1 MRKLTMEASGY
12 TAGSYAVSGYVAT
25 RYVVR
30 RYTASSDPERNFFID
45 LQWFAAEDEG
55 RTEDPTDY
63 KIRKA
68 REEGRVA
75 KSQDIN
81 AALVL
86 LFPASALIFLSSFF
100 LEECMEILRFFF
112 VRSTQADIRS
122 GMWFGIFVQYFLKLA
137 LPLALIAMLAGVI
150 ANIIQNNGFLFSTK
164 PIQPQFNKIVPNFI
178 RFFKRALF
186 STEGLFNF
194 AKSLTKVIVLVF
206 VAFLMIRANL
216 PHFIEL
222 LTVSFPQAVF
232 FTAGLAAKLLATA
245 ALLLLI
251 LAIPDYFFQRKQFID
266 SLKMTKQ
273 EIKDEYK
280 ELEGDPQVKGR
291 IRQQMQAIL
300 SQNAIRNVPKADVVI
315 TNPTHFAIAMQ
326 WDSKTMAAP
335 MVLAKGADAMAQRI
349 KAIAREHN
357 IPLIE
362 NKPLARALYAKVQIG
377 DIIPEEYY
385 RALSLVF
392 AEVYTLNNKK
402 QDFYRR

>member
-1 MRKLTMEASGY
+1 MITQQPVPIEF
-12 TAGSYAVSGYVAT
+12 
-25 RYVVR
+25 
-30 RYTASSDPERNFFID
+30 DFWID

-86 LFPASALIFLSSFF
+86 LFPAGAFIFLSSFF
-100 LEECMEILRFFF
+100 LENCMEILRFFF
-112 VRSTQADIRS
+112 LRCTQADIRS
-122 GMWFGIFVQYFLKLA
+122 GVWFGIFVQYFLQLA
-137 LPLALIAMLAGVI
+137 LPFALIASIAGAI

-164 PIQPQFNKIVPNFI
+164 PIQPQFNRITPDFI

-186 STEGLFNF
+186 SAEGMFNF
-194 AKSLTKVIVLVF
+194 AKSLAKVVAIVF
-206 VAFLMIRANL
+206 IAYIMIRANI

-222 LTVSFPQAVF
+222 LSVSFIQAVF
-232 FTAGLAAKLLATA
+232 FIAGTAGKLLASA
-245 ALLLLI
+245 AFVLLVF
-251 LAIPDYFFQRKQFID
+251 AVPDYFFQRKQFID

-273 EIKDEYK
+273 ELKEEYK

-291 IRQQMQAIL
+291 IRQQMQTIL

-315 TNPTHFAIAMQ
+315 TNPTHYAIAMQ
-326 WDSKTMAAP
+326 FDAKTMPAP
-335 MVLAKGADAMAQRI
+335 MVLAKGADAMALKI
-349 KAIAREHN
+349 KEIAREHGV
-357 IPLIE
+357 PLIE
-362 NKPLARALYAKVQIG
+362 NKPLARALYARVEIG

-392 AEVYTLNNKK
+392 AEVYTLNKKK
-402 QDFYRR
+402 QEFYR

>member
-1 MRKLTMEASGY
+1 MITQQPVPIEF
-12 TAGSYAVSGYVAT
+12 
-25 RYVVR
+25 
-30 RYTASSDPERNFFID
+30 DFWID

-86 LFPASALIFLSSFF
+86 LFPAGAFIFLSSFF
-100 LEECMEILRFFF
+100 LENCMEILRFFF
-112 VRSTQADIRS
+112 LRCTQADIRS
-122 GMWFGIFVQYFLKLA
+122 GMWFGIFVQYFLQLA
-137 LPLALIAMLAGVI
+137 LPFALIASIAGAI

-164 PIQPQFNKIVPNFI
+164 PIQPQFNRITPDFI

-186 STEGLFNF
+186 SAEGMFNF
-194 AKSLTKVIVLVF
+194 AKSLAKVVAIVF
-206 VAFLMIRANL
+206 IAYIMIRANI

-222 LTVSFPQAVF
+222 LSVSFIQAVF
-232 FTAGLAAKLLATA
+232 FIAGTAGKLLASA
-245 ALLLLI
+245 AFVLLVF
-251 LAIPDYFFQRKQFID
+251 AVPDYFFQRKQFID

-273 EIKDEYK
+273 ELKEEYK

-291 IRQQMQAIL
+291 IRQQMQTIL

-315 TNPTHFAIAMQ
+315 TNPTHYAIAMQ
-326 WDSKTMAAP
+326 FDAKTMPAP
-335 MVLAKGADAMAQRI
+335 MVLAKGADAMALKI
-349 KAIAREHN
+349 KEIAREHGV
-357 IPLIE
+357 PLIE
-362 NKPLARALYAKVQIG
+362 NKPLARALYAKVEIG

-392 AEVYTLNNKK
+392 AEVYTLNKKK
-402 QDFYRR
+402 QEFYR

>member
-1 MRKLTMEASGY
+1 MITQLPVPIEF
-12 TAGSYAVSGYVAT
+12 
-25 RYVVR
+25 
-30 RYTASSDPERNFFID
+30 DFWID

-86 LFPASALIFLSSFF
+86 LFPAGAFIFLSSFF
-100 LEECMEILRFFF
+100 LENCMEILRFFF
-112 VRSTQADIRS
+112 LRCTQADIRS
-122 GMWFGIFVQYFLKLA
+122 GMWFGIFVQYFLQLA
-137 LPLALIAMLAGVI
+137 LPFALIASIAGAI

-164 PIQPQFNKIVPNFI
+164 PIQPQFNRITPDFI

-186 STEGLFNF
+186 SAEGMFNF
-194 AKSLTKVIVLVF
+194 AKSLAKVVAIVFIAYV
-206 VAFLMIRANL
+206 MIRANI

-222 LTVSFPQAVF
+222 LSVSFIQAVF
-232 FTAGLAAKLLATA
+232 FIAGTAGKLLASA
-245 ALLLLI
+245 AFVLLVF
-251 LAIPDYFFQRKQFID
+251 AVPDYFFQRKQFID

-273 EIKDEYK
+273 ELKEEYK

-291 IRQQMQAIL
+291 IRQQMQTIL

-315 TNPTHFAIAMQ
+315 TNPTHYAIAMQ
-326 WDSKTMAAP
+326 FDAKTMPAP
-335 MVLAKGADAMAQRI
+335 MVLAKGADAMALKI
-349 KAIAREHN
+349 KEIAREHGV
-357 IPLIE
+357 PLIE
-362 NKPLARALYAKVQIG
+362 NKPLARALYARVEIG

-392 AEVYTLNNKK
+392 AEVYTLNKKK
-402 QDFYRR
+402 QEFYR

>member
-1 MRKLTMEASGY
+1 MITQQPVPIEF
-12 TAGSYAVSGYVAT
+12 
-25 RYVVR
+25 
-30 RYTASSDPERNFFID
+30 DFWID

-86 LFPASALIFLSSFF
+86 LFPAGAFIFLSSFF
-100 LEECMEILRFFF
+100 LENCMEILRFFF
-112 VRSTQADIRS
+112 LRCTQADIRS
-122 GMWFGIFVQYFLKLA
+122 GMWFGIFVQYFLQLA
-137 LPLALIAMLAGVI
+137 LPFALIASIAGAI

-164 PIQPQFNKIVPNFI
+164 PIQPQFNRITPDFI

-186 STEGLFNF
+186 SAEGMFNF
-194 AKSLTKVIVLVF
+194 AKSLAKVVAIVF
-206 VAFLMIRANL
+206 IAYIMIRANI

-222 LTVSFPQAVF
+222 LSVSFIQAVF
-232 FTAGLAAKLLATA
+232 FIAGTAGQLLASA
-245 ALLLLI
+245 AFVLLI
-251 LAIPDYFFQRKQFID
+251 FAVPDYFFQRKQFID

-273 EIKDEYK
+273 ELKEEYK

-291 IRQQMQAIL
+291 IRQQMQTIL

-315 TNPTHFAIAMQ
+315 TNPTHYAIAMQ
-326 WDSKTMAAP
+326 FDAKTMPAP
-335 MVLAKGADAMAQRI
+335 MVLAKGADAMALKI
-349 KAIAREHN
+349 KEIAREHGV
-357 IPLIE
+357 PLIE
-362 NKPLARALYAKVQIG
+362 NKPLARALYAKVEIG

-392 AEVYTLNNKK
+392 AEVYTLNKKK
-402 QDFYRR
+402 QEFYR

>member
-1 MRKLTMEASGY
+1 MQ
-12 TAGSYAVSGYVAT
+12 
-25 RYVVR
+25 
-30 RYTASSDPERNFFID
+30 DFFID

-86 LFPASALIFLSSFF
+86 LFPAGALIFLSSFF
-100 LEECMEILRFFF
+100 LEDCMEILRFFF
-112 VRSTQADIRS
+112 LRSTQADIRS
-122 GMWFGIFVQYFLKLA
+122 GIWFGIFVQYFLKLA
-137 LPLALIAMLAGVI
+137 LPLALIALLAGVI

-164 PIQPQFNKIVPNFI
+164 PIQPQFNRIVPDFM

-186 STEGLFNF
+186 SAEGLFNF
-194 AKSLTKVIVLVF
+194 AKSLGKVTVLVF
-206 VAFLMIRANL
+206 VAFIMIRANI

-222 LTVSFPQAVF
+222 LSVSFPQAIF
-232 FTAGLAAKLLATA
+232 FIAGLAAKLLATA

-291 IRQQMQAIL
+291 IRQKMREGARRRMMQDL
-300 SQNAIRNVPKADVVI
+300 PKADVVI
-315 TNPTHFAIAMQ
+315 TNPTHFAVAVKY
-326 WDSKTMAAP
+326 DKETAEAP
-335 MVLAKGADAMAQRI
+335 YVLAKGADYVAANI
-349 KAIAREHN
+349 KEIAKQNN
-357 IPLIE
+357 IEIVE
-362 NKPLARALYAKVQIG
+362 NKPLARMLYYNVEIG
-377 DIIPEEYY
+377 DQIPPELYQM
-385 RALSLVF
+385 V
-392 AEVYTLNNKK
+392 AEVLAYVYSVKNKEILIS
-402 QDFYRR
+402 

>member
-1 MRKLTMEASGY
+1 MITQQPIPIEF
-12 TAGSYAVSGYVAT
+12 
-25 RYVVR
+25 
-30 RYTASSDPERNFFID
+30 DFWID

-86 LFPASALIFLSSFF
+86 LFPAGAFIFLSSFF
-100 LEECMEILRFFF
+100 LENCMEILRFFF
-112 VRSTQADIRS
+112 LRCTQADIRS
-122 GMWFGIFVQYFLKLA
+122 GVWFGIFVQYFLQLA
-137 LPLALIAMLAGVI
+137 LPFALIASIAGAI

-164 PIQPQFNKIVPNFI
+164 PIQPQFNRITPDFI

-186 STEGLFNF
+186 SAEGMFNF
-194 AKSLTKVIVLVF
+194 AKSLAKVVAIVFIAYV
-206 VAFLMIRANL
+206 MIRANI

-222 LTVSFPQAVF
+222 LSVSFIQAVF
-232 FTAGLAAKLLATA
+232 FIAGTAGKLLASA
-245 ALLLLI
+245 AFVLLI
-251 LAIPDYFFQRKQFID
+251 FAVPDYFFQRKQFID

-273 EIKDEYK
+273 ELKEEYK

-291 IRQQMQAIL
+291 IRQQMQTIL

-315 TNPTHFAIAMQ
+315 TNPTHYAIAMQ
-326 WDSKTMAAP
+326 FDAKTMPAP
-335 MVLAKGADAMAQRI
+335 MVLAKGADAMALKI
-349 KAIAREHN
+349 KEIAREHGV
-357 IPLIE
+357 PLIE
-362 NKPLARALYAKVQIG
+362 NKPLARALYARVEIG

-392 AEVYTLNNKK
+392 AEVYTLNKKK
-402 QDFYRR
+402 QEFYR

>member
-1 MRKLTMEASGY
+1 MITQQPVPIEF
-12 TAGSYAVSGYVAT
+12 
-25 RYVVR
+25 
-30 RYTASSDPERNFFID
+30 DFWID

-86 LFPASALIFLSSFF
+86 LFPAGAFIFLSSFF
-100 LEECMEILRFFF
+100 LENCMEILRFFF
-112 VRSTQADIRS
+112 LRCTQADIRS
-122 GMWFGIFVQYFLKLA
+122 GMWFGIFVQYFLQLA
-137 LPLALIAMLAGVI
+137 LPFALIASIAGAI

-164 PIQPQFNKIVPNFI
+164 PIQPQFNRITPDFI

-186 STEGLFNF
+186 SAEGMFNF
-194 AKSLTKVIVLVF
+194 AKSLAKVVAIVFIAYV
-206 VAFLMIRANL
+206 MIRANI

-222 LTVSFPQAVF
+222 LSVSFIQAVF
-232 FTAGLAAKLLATA
+232 FIAGTAGKLLASA
-245 ALLLLI
+245 AFVLLI
-251 LAIPDYFFQRKQFID
+251 FAVPDYFFQRKQFID

-273 EIKDEYK
+273 ELKEEYK

-291 IRQQMQAIL
+291 IRQQMQTIL

-315 TNPTHFAIAMQ
+315 TNPTHYAIAMQ
-326 WDSKTMAAP
+326 FDAKTMPAP
-335 MVLAKGADAMAQRI
+335 MVLAKGADAMALKI
-349 KAIAREHN
+349 KEIAREHGV
-357 IPLIE
+357 PLIE
-362 NKPLARALYAKVQIG
+362 NKPLARALYARVEIG

-392 AEVYTLNNKK
+392 AEVYTLNKKK
-402 QDFYRR
+402 QEFYR

>member
-1 MRKLTMEASGY
+1 MITQQPVPIEF
-12 TAGSYAVSGYVAT
+12 
-25 RYVVR
+25 
-30 RYTASSDPERNFFID
+30 DFWID

-86 LFPASALIFLSSFF
+86 LFPAGAFIFLSSFF
-100 LEECMEILRFFF
+100 LENCMEILRFFF
-112 VRSTQADIRS
+112 LRCTQADIRS
-122 GMWFGIFVQYFLKLA
+122 GVWFGIFVQYFLQLA
-137 LPLALIAMLAGVI
+137 LPFALIASIAGAI

-164 PIQPQFNKIVPNFI
+164 PIQPQFNRITPDFI

-186 STEGLFNF
+186 SAEGMFNF
-194 AKSLTKVIVLVF
+194 AKSLAKVVAIVFIAYV
-206 VAFLMIRANL
+206 MIRANI

-222 LTVSFPQAVF
+222 LSVSFIQAVF
-232 FTAGLAAKLLATA
+232 FIAGTAGKLLASA
-245 ALLLLI
+245 AFVLLVF
-251 LAIPDYFFQRKQFID
+251 AVPDYFFQRKQFID

-273 EIKDEYK
+273 ELKEEYK

-291 IRQQMQAIL
+291 IRQQMQTIL

-315 TNPTHFAIAMQ
+315 TNPTHYAIAMQ
-326 WDSKTMAAP
+326 FDAKTMPAP
-335 MVLAKGADAMAQRI
+335 MVLAKGADAMALKI
-349 KAIAREHN
+349 KEIAREHGV
-357 IPLIE
+357 PLIE
-362 NKPLARALYAKVQIG
+362 NKPLARALYARVEIG

-392 AEVYTLNNKK
+392 AEVYTLNKKK
-402 QDFYRR
+402 QEFYR

>member
-1 MRKLTMEASGY
+1 MITQQPVPIEF
-12 TAGSYAVSGYVAT
+12 
-25 RYVVR
+25 
-30 RYTASSDPERNFFID
+30 DFWID

-86 LFPASALIFLSSFF
+86 LFPAGAFIFLSSFF
-100 LEECMEILRFFF
+100 LENCMEILRFFF
-112 VRSTQADIRS
+112 LRCTQADIRS
-122 GMWFGIFVQYFLKLA
+122 GMWFGIFVQYFLQLA
-137 LPLALIAMLAGVI
+137 LPFALIASIAGAI

-164 PIQPQFNKIVPNFI
+164 PIQPQFNRITPDFI

-186 STEGLFNF
+186 SAEGMFNF
-194 AKSLTKVIVLVF
+194 AKSLAKVVAIVF
-206 VAFLMIRANL
+206 IAYIMIRANI

-222 LTVSFPQAVF
+222 LSVSFIQAVF
-232 FTAGLAAKLLATA
+232 FIAGTAGKLLASA
-245 ALLLLI
+245 AFVLLI
-251 LAIPDYFFQRKQFID
+251 FAVPDYFFQRKQFID

-273 EIKDEYK
+273 ELKEEYK

-291 IRQQMQAIL
+291 IRQQMQTIL

-315 TNPTHFAIAMQ
+315 TNPTHYAIAMQ
-326 WDSKTMAAP
+326 FDAKTMPAP
-335 MVLAKGADAMAQRI
+335 MVLAKGADAMALKI
-349 KAIAREHN
+349 KEIAREHGV
-357 IPLIE
+357 PLIE
-362 NKPLARALYAKVQIG
+362 NKPLARALYARVEIG

-392 AEVYTLNNKK
+392 AEVYTLNKKK
-402 QDFYRR
+402 QEFYR

>member
-1 MRKLTMEASGY
+1 MITQQPIPIEF
-12 TAGSYAVSGYVAT
+12 
-25 RYVVR
+25 
-30 RYTASSDPERNFFID
+30 DFWID

-86 LFPASALIFLSSFF
+86 LFPAGAFIFLSSFF
-100 LEECMEILRFFF
+100 LENCMEILRFFF
-112 VRSTQADIRS
+112 LRCTQADIRS
-122 GMWFGIFVQYFLKLA
+122 GMWFGIFVQYFLQLA
-137 LPLALIAMLAGVI
+137 LPFALIASIAGAI

-164 PIQPQFNKIVPNFI
+164 PIQPQFNRITPDFI

-186 STEGLFNF
+186 SAEGMFNF
-194 AKSLTKVIVLVF
+194 AKSLAKVVAIVF
-206 VAFLMIRANL
+206 IAYIMIRANI

-222 LTVSFPQAVF
+222 LSVSFIQAVF
-232 FTAGLAAKLLATA
+232 FIAGTAGKLLASA
-245 ALLLLI
+245 AFVLLI
-251 LAIPDYFFQRKQFID
+251 FAVPDYFFQRKQFID

-273 EIKDEYK
+273 ELKEEYK

-291 IRQQMQAIL
+291 IRQQMQTIL

-315 TNPTHFAIAMQ
+315 TNPTHYAIAMQ
-326 WDSKTMAAP
+326 FDAKTMPAP
-335 MVLAKGADAMAQRI
+335 MVLAKGADAMALKI
-349 KAIAREHN
+349 KEIAREHGV
-357 IPLIE
+357 PLIE
-362 NKPLARALYAKVQIG
+362 NKPLARALYARVEIG

-392 AEVYTLNNKK
+392 AEVYTLNKKK
-402 QDFYRR
+402 QEFYR

>member
-1 MRKLTMEASGY
+1 MITQQPIPIEF
-12 TAGSYAVSGYVAT
+12 
-25 RYVVR
+25 
-30 RYTASSDPERNFFID
+30 DFWID

-86 LFPASALIFLSSFF
+86 LFPAGAFIFLSSFF
-100 LEECMEILRFFF
+100 LENCMEILRFFF
-112 VRSTQADIRS
+112 LRCTQADIRS
-122 GMWFGIFVQYFLKLA
+122 GVWFGIFVQYFLQLA
-137 LPLALIAMLAGVI
+137 LPFALIASIAGAI

-164 PIQPQFNKIVPNFI
+164 PIQPQFNRITPDFI

-186 STEGLFNF
+186 SAEGMFNF
-194 AKSLTKVIVLVF
+194 AKSLAKVVAIVFIAYV
-206 VAFLMIRANL
+206 MIRANI

-222 LTVSFPQAVF
+222 LSVSFIQAVF
-232 FTAGLAAKLLATA
+232 FIAGTAGKLLASA
-245 ALLLLI
+245 AFVLLVF
-251 LAIPDYFFQRKQFID
+251 AVPDYFFQRKQFID

-273 EIKDEYK
+273 ELKEEYK

-291 IRQQMQAIL
+291 IRQQMQTIL

-315 TNPTHFAIAMQ
+315 TNPTHYAIAMQ
-326 WDSKTMAAP
+326 FDAKTMPAP
-335 MVLAKGADAMAQRI
+335 MVLAKGADAMALKI
-349 KAIAREHN
+349 KEIAREHGV
-357 IPLIE
+357 PLIE
-362 NKPLARALYAKVQIG
+362 NKPLARALYARVEIG

-392 AEVYTLNNKK
+392 AEVYTLNKKK
-402 QDFYRR
+402 QEFYR

>member
-1 MRKLTMEASGY
+1 MSADTIPVPPRWMSVPCAEKPGAERLTKPEA
-12 TAGSYAVSGYVAT
+12 APAL
-25 RYVVR
+25 
-30 RYTASSDPERNFFID
+30 PFID

-100 LEECMEILRFFF
+100 LDDCMEILRFFF
-112 VRSTQADIRS
+112 LRSTQGDIRS
-122 GMWFGIFVQYFLKLA
+122 GIWFGIFVQYFLKLA
-137 LPLALIAMLAGVI
+137 LPLALIAMAAGVI

-164 PIQPQFNKIVPNFI
+164 PIQPQFNKIVPDFI

-186 STEGLFNF
+186 SAEGLFNF
-194 AKSLTKVIVLVF
+194 AKSLTKVAVLVF
-206 VAFLMIRANL
+206 VAFLIIRANIQQ
-216 PHFIEL
+216 FIAL
-222 LTVSFPQAVF
+222 LSVSFVQSVF
-232 FTAGLAAKLLATA
+232 FIAGLAAKLLASA
-245 ALLLLI
+245 AFLLLI

-266 SLKMTKQ
+266 SLKMSKQ
-273 EIKDEYK
+273 EIKEEYK
-280 ELEGDPQVKGR
+280 ELEGDPQVKGK

-315 TNPTHFAIAMQ
+315 TNPTHYAIAMQ

-335 MVLAKGADAMAQRI
+335 MVLAKGADAMAQKI
-349 KAIAREHN
+349 KAIARENH

-402 QDFYRR
+402 QEFYRR

>member
-1 MRKLTMEASGY
+1 MITQQPVPIEF
-12 TAGSYAVSGYVAT
+12 
-25 RYVVR
+25 
-30 RYTASSDPERNFFID
+30 DFWID

-86 LFPASALIFLSSFF
+86 LFPAGAFIFLSSFF
-100 LEECMEILRFFF
+100 LENCMEILRFFF
-112 VRSTQADIRS
+112 LRCPQADIRS
-122 GMWFGIFVQYFLKLA
+122 GMWFGIFVQYFLQLA
-137 LPLALIAMLAGVI
+137 LPFALIASIAGAI

-164 PIQPQFNKIVPNFI
+164 PIQPQFNRITPDFI

-186 STEGLFNF
+186 SAEGMFNF
-194 AKSLTKVIVLVF
+194 AKSLAKVVAIVFIAYV
-206 VAFLMIRANL
+206 MIRANI

-222 LTVSFPQAVF
+222 LSVSFIQAVF
-232 FTAGLAAKLLATA
+232 FIAGTAGKLLASA
-245 ALLLLI
+245 AFVLLVF
-251 LAIPDYFFQRKQFID
+251 AVPDYFFQRKQFID

-273 EIKDEYK
+273 ELKEEYK

-291 IRQQMQAIL
+291 IRQQMQTIL

-315 TNPTHFAIAMQ
+315 TNPTHYAIAMQ
-326 WDSKTMAAP
+326 FDAKTMPAS
-335 MVLAKGADAMAQRI
+335 MVLEKGADAMALKI
-349 KAIAREHN
+349 KEIAREHGV
-357 IPLIE
+357 PLIE
-362 NKPLARALYAKVQIG
+362 NKPLARALYARVEIG

-392 AEVYTLNNKK
+392 AEVYTLNKKK
-402 QDFYRR
+402 QEFYR

>member
-1 MRKLTMEASGY
+1 MSENTYSFYYK
-12 TAGSYAVSGYVAT
+12 
-25 RYVVR
+25 
-30 RYTASSDPERNFFID
+30 NFLSEKYFTPQNRLLNSLLG

-55 RTEDPTDY
+55 RTEDPTEY

-75 KSQDIN
+75 KSQDLN
-81 AALVL
+81 AALVVFL
-86 LFPASALIFLSSFF
+86 PVLALIIMGPYIFKNLMQVITFF
-100 LEECMEILRFFF
+100 YERCTTEPVING
-112 VRSTQADIRS
+112 T
-122 GMWFGIFVQYFLKLA
+122 WFGAFTIYFLKTV
-137 LPLALIAMLAGVI
+137 LPITAIAMLSGVLG
-150 ANIIQNNGFLFSTK
+150 NIIQNRGFLFSVK
-164 PIQPQFNKIVPNFI
+164 PIRPDFTRITPNFA

-186 STEGLFNF
+186 SSEGLFNF
-194 AKSLTKVIVLVF
+194 AKSLTKVAVLVF
-206 VAFLMIRANL
+206 VAFLIIRANIQQ
-216 PHFIEL
+216 FIAL
-222 LTVSFPQAVF
+222 LSVSFVQSVF
-232 FTAGLAAKLLATA
+232 FIAGLAAKLLASA

-266 SLKMTKQ
+266 SLKMSKQ
-273 EIKDEYK
+273 EIKEEYK
-280 ELEGDPQVKGR
+280 ELEGDPQVKGK

-315 TNPTHFAIAMQ
+315 TNPTHYAIAMQ

-335 MVLAKGADAMAQRI
+335 MVLAKGADAMAQKI
-349 KAIAREHN
+349 KAIARENH

-402 QDFYRR
+402 QEFYRR

>member
-1 MRKLTMEASGY
+1 MITQQPVPIEF
-12 TAGSYAVSGYVAT
+12 
-25 RYVVR
+25 
-30 RYTASSDPERNFFID
+30 DFWID

-86 LFPASALIFLSSFF
+86 LFPAGAFIFLSSFF
-100 LEECMEILRFFF
+100 WENCMEILRFFF
-112 VRSTQADIRS
+112 LRCTQADIRS
-122 GMWFGIFVQYFLKLA
+122 GMWFGIFVQYFLQLA
-137 LPLALIAMLAGVI
+137 LPFALIASIAGAI

-164 PIQPQFNKIVPNFI
+164 PIQPQFNRITPDFI

-186 STEGLFNF
+186 SAEGMFNF
-194 AKSLTKVIVLVF
+194 AKSLAKVVAIVFIAYV
-206 VAFLMIRANL
+206 MIRANI

-222 LTVSFPQAVF
+222 LSVSFIQAVF
-232 FTAGLAAKLLATA
+232 FIAGTAGKLLASA
-245 ALLLLI
+245 AFVLLI
-251 LAIPDYFFQRKQFID
+251 FAVPDYFFQRKQFID

-273 EIKDEYK
+273 ELKEEYK

-291 IRQQMQAIL
+291 IRQQMQTIL

-315 TNPTHFAIAMQ
+315 TNPTHYAIAMQ
-326 WDSKTMAAP
+326 FDAKTMPAP
-335 MVLAKGADAMAQRI
+335 MVLAKGADAMALKI
-349 KAIAREHN
+349 KEIAREHGV
-357 IPLIE
+357 PLIE
-362 NKPLARALYAKVQIG
+362 NKPLARALYARVEIG

-392 AEVYTLNNKK
+392 AEVYTLNKKK
-402 QDFYRR
+402 QEFYR

>member
-1 MRKLTMEASGY
+1 MITQQPVPIEF
-12 TAGSYAVSGYVAT
+12 
-25 RYVVR
+25 
-30 RYTASSDPERNFFID
+30 DFWID

-86 LFPASALIFLSSFF
+86 LFPAGAFIFLSSFF
-100 LEECMEILRFFF
+100 LENCMEILRFFF
-112 VRSTQADIRS
+112 LRCTQADIRS
-122 GMWFGIFVQYFLKLA
+122 GMWFGIFVQYFLQLA
-137 LPLALIAMLAGVI
+137 LPFALIASIAGAI

-164 PIQPQFNKIVPNFI
+164 PIQPQFNRITPDFI

-186 STEGLFNF
+186 SAEGMFNF
-194 AKSLTKVIVLVF
+194 AKSLAKVVAIVFIAYV
-206 VAFLMIRANL
+206 MIRANI

-222 LTVSFPQAVF
+222 LSVSFIQAVF
-232 FTAGLAAKLLATA
+232 FIAGTAGKLLASA
-245 ALLLLI
+245 AFVLLI
-251 LAIPDYFFQRKQFID
+251 FAVPDYFFQRKQFID

-273 EIKDEYK
+273 ELKEEYK

-291 IRQQMQAIL
+291 IRQQMQTIL

-315 TNPTHFAIAMQ
+315 TNPMHYAIAMQ
-326 WDSKTMAAP
+326 FDAKTMPAP
-335 MVLAKGADAMAQRI
+335 MVLAKGADAMALKI
-349 KAIAREHN
+349 KEIAREHGV
-357 IPLIE
+357 PLIE
-362 NKPLARALYAKVQIG
+362 NKPLARALYARVEIG

-392 AEVYTLNNKK
+392 AEVYTLNKKK
-402 QDFYRR
+402 QEFYR

>member
-1 MRKLTMEASGY
+1 MRKVVIEPSSGY
-12 TAGSYAVSGYVAT
+12 TAGSYAITRYVAT

-164 PIQPQFNKIVPNFI
+164 PIQPQFNKIV
-178 RFFKRALF
+178 
-186 STEGLFNF
+186 
-194 AKSLTKVIVLVF
+194 
-206 VAFLMIRANL
+206 
-216 PHFIEL
+216 H
-222 LTVSFPQAVF
+222 
-232 FTAGLAAKLLATA
+232 
-245 ALLLLI
+245 
-251 LAIPDYFFQRKQFID
+251 
-266 SLKMTKQ
+266 
-273 EIKDEYK
+273 
-280 ELEGDPQVKGR
+280 
-291 IRQQMQAIL
+291 
-300 SQNAIRNVPKADVVI
+300 
-315 TNPTHFAIAMQ
+315 
-326 WDSKTMAAP
+326 
-335 MVLAKGADAMAQRI
+335 
-349 KAIAREHN
+349 
-357 IPLIE
+357 
-362 NKPLARALYAKVQIG
+362 
-377 DIIPEEYY
+377 
-385 RALSLVF
+385 
-392 AEVYTLNNKK
+392 
-402 QDFYRR
+402 

>member
-1 MRKLTMEASGY
+1 MRKVVIEPSSGY
-12 TAGSYAVSGYVAT
+12 TAGSYAITRYVAT

-150 ANIIQNNGFLFSTK
+150 ANVIQNNGFLFSTK

-266 SLKMTKQ
+266 
-273 EIKDEYK
+273 
-280 ELEGDPQVKGR
+280 
-291 IRQQMQAIL
+291 
-300 SQNAIRNVPKADVVI
+300 
-315 TNPTHFAIAMQ
+315 
-326 WDSKTMAAP
+326 
-335 MVLAKGADAMAQRI
+335 
-349 KAIAREHN
+349 
-357 IPLIE
+357 
-362 NKPLARALYAKVQIG
+362 
-377 DIIPEEYY
+377 
-385 RALSLVF
+385 
-392 AEVYTLNNKK
+392 
-402 QDFYRR
+402 

>member
-1 MRKLTMEASGY
+1 MN
-12 TAGSYAVSGYVAT
+12 TALHCPVA
-25 RYVVR
+25 
-30 RYTASSDPERNFFID
+30 EELFWID

-63 KIRKA
+63 KLRKA

-86 LFPASALIFLSSFF
+86 LFPAGALIVLSSFF
-100 LEECMEILRFFF
+100 LENCMEILRFFF
-112 VRSTQADIRS
+112 LRSTQADIRS
-122 GMWFGIFVQYFLKLA
+122 GVWFGIFVQYFLQLA
-137 LPLALIAMLAGVI
+137 LPLALIALIAGVT
-150 ANIIQNNGFLFSTK
+150 ANIIQNNGFIFSTK
-164 PIQPQFNKIVPNFI
+164 PIQPQFNRINPDFM

-186 STEGLFNF
+186 SAEGLFNF
-194 AKSLTKVIVLVF
+194 AKSLTKVIALVF
-206 VAFLMIRANL
+206 IAFLMIRANI

-222 LTVSFPQAVF
+222 LSVSLPQAVF
-232 FTAGLAAKLLATA
+232 FIAGAAAKLLAAA

-251 LAIPDYFFQRKQFID
+251 FAIPDYFFQRKQFID
-266 SLKMTKQ
+266 SLKMSKQ
-273 EIKDEYK
+273 EIKEEYK

-315 TNPTHFAIAMQ
+315 TNPTHYAIAMQ

-335 MVLAKGADAMAQRI
+335 MVLAKGADAMALKI
-349 KAIAREHN
+349 KEIAREHN

-362 NKPLARALYAKVQIG
+362 NKPLARALYAKVEIG

-402 QDFYRR
+402 QEFYR

>member
-1 MRKLTMEASGY
+1 MITQLPVPIEF
-12 TAGSYAVSGYVAT
+12 
-25 RYVVR
+25 
-30 RYTASSDPERNFFID
+30 DFWID

-86 LFPASALIFLSSFF
+86 LFPAGAFIFLSSFF
-100 LEECMEILRFFF
+100 LENCMEILRFFF
-112 VRSTQADIRS
+112 LRCTQADIRS
-122 GMWFGIFVQYFLKLA
+122 GMWFGIFVQYFLQLA
-137 LPLALIAMLAGVI
+137 LPFALIASIAGAI

-164 PIQPQFNKIVPNFI
+164 PIQPQFNRITPDFI

-186 STEGLFNF
+186 SAEGMFNF
-194 AKSLTKVIVLVF
+194 AKSLAKVVAIVF
-206 VAFLMIRANL
+206 IAYIMIRANI

-222 LTVSFPQAVF
+222 LSVSFIQAVF
-232 FTAGLAAKLLATA
+232 FIAGTAGKLLASA
-245 ALLLLI
+245 AFVLLI
-251 LAIPDYFFQRKQFID
+251 FAVPDYFFQRKQFID

-273 EIKDEYK
+273 ELKEEYK

-291 IRQQMQAIL
+291 IRQQMQTIL

-315 TNPTHFAIAMQ
+315 TNPTHYAIAMQ
-326 WDSKTMAAP
+326 FDAKTMPAP
-335 MVLAKGADAMAQRI
+335 MVLAKGADAMALKI
-349 KAIAREHN
+349 KEIAREHGV
-357 IPLIE
+357 PLIE
-362 NKPLARALYAKVQIG
+362 NKPLARALYARVEIG

-392 AEVYTLNNKK
+392 AEVYTLNKKK
-402 QDFYRR
+402 QEFYR

>member
-1 MRKLTMEASGY
+1 MQDSTADSFLNIY
-12 TAGSYAVSGYVAT
+12 TYSPLEEYVIY
-25 RYVVR
+25 R
-30 RYTASSDPERNFFID
+30 PFID

-68 REEGRVA
+68 REEGRVT

-86 LFPASALIFLSSFF
+86 LFPSGALIFLSSFF

-112 VRSTQADIRS
+112 LRSTLSDIRNS
-122 GMWFGIFVQYFLKLA
+122 MWFGIFLHYFLKLT
-137 LPLALIAMLAGVI
+137 LPLALIALLAGVI
-150 ANIIQNNGFLFSTK
+150 ANIFQNNGFLFSTK
-164 PIQPQFNKIVPNFI
+164 PIQPQFNKIVPNVM
-178 RFFKRALF
+178 RFFQRALF

-194 AKSLTKVIVLVF
+194 AKSLTKVALLVF
-206 VAFLMIRANL
+206 VSFLMIRANL
-216 PHFIEL
+216 PHLIEL
-222 LTVSFPQAVF
+222 LSVSFPDAVF
-232 FTAGLAAKLLATA
+232 FIAGIAAKLLATA
-245 ALLLLI
+245 GLLLLI

-266 SLKMTKQ
+266 SLKMSKQ
-273 EIKDEYK
+273 EIREEYK
-280 ELEGDPQVKGR
+280 ELEGDPQIKGR

-326 WDSKTMAAP
+326 WDAKTMAAP
-335 MVLAKGADAMAQRI
+335 MVLAKGADVMAQKI

-402 QDFYRR
+402 QEFYRR

>member
-1 MRKLTMEASGY
+1 MITQQPVPIEF
-12 TAGSYAVSGYVAT
+12 
-25 RYVVR
+25 
-30 RYTASSDPERNFFID
+30 DFWID

-86 LFPASALIFLSSFF
+86 LFPAGAFIFLSSFF
-100 LEECMEILRFFF
+100 LENCMEILRFFF
-112 VRSTQADIRS
+112 LRCTQADIRS
-122 GMWFGIFVQYFLKLA
+122 GMWFGIFVQYFLQLA
-137 LPLALIAMLAGVI
+137 LPFALIASIAGAI

-164 PIQPQFNKIVPNFI
+164 PIQPQFNRITPDFI

-186 STEGLFNF
+186 SAEGMFNF
-194 AKSLTKVIVLVF
+194 AKSLAKVVAIVFIAYV
-206 VAFLMIRANL
+206 MIRANI

-222 LTVSFPQAVF
+222 LSVSFIQAVF
-232 FTAGLAAKLLATA
+232 FIAGTAGKLLASA
-245 ALLLLI
+245 AFALLI
-251 LAIPDYFFQRKQFID
+251 FAVPDYFFQRKQFID

-273 EIKDEYK
+273 ELKEEYK

-291 IRQQMQAIL
+291 IRQQMQTIL

-315 TNPTHFAIAMQ
+315 TNPTHYAIAMQ
-326 WDSKTMAAP
+326 FDAKTMPAP
-335 MVLAKGADAMAQRI
+335 MVLAKGADAMALKI
-349 KAIAREHN
+349 KEIAREHGV
-357 IPLIE
+357 PLIE
-362 NKPLARALYAKVQIG
+362 NKPLARALYARVEIG

-392 AEVYTLNNKK
+392 AEVYTLNKKK
-402 QDFYRR
+402 QEFYR

>member
-1 MRKLTMEASGY
+1 MITQLPVPIEF
-12 TAGSYAVSGYVAT
+12 
-25 RYVVR
+25 
-30 RYTASSDPERNFFID
+30 DFWID

-86 LFPASALIFLSSFF
+86 LFPAGAFIFLSSFF
-100 LEECMEILRFFF
+100 LENCMEILRFFF
-112 VRSTQADIRS
+112 LRCTQADIRS
-122 GMWFGIFVQYFLKLA
+122 GMWFGIFVQYFLQLA
-137 LPLALIAMLAGVI
+137 LPFALIASIAGAI

-164 PIQPQFNKIVPNFI
+164 PIQPQFNRITPDFI

-186 STEGLFNF
+186 SAEGMFNF
-194 AKSLTKVIVLVF
+194 AKSLAKVVAIVFIAYV
-206 VAFLMIRANL
+206 MIRANI

-222 LTVSFPQAVF
+222 LSVSFIQAVF
-232 FTAGLAAKLLATA
+232 FIAGTAGKLLASA
-245 ALLLLI
+245 AFVLLI
-251 LAIPDYFFQRKQFID
+251 FAVPDYFFQRKQFID

-273 EIKDEYK
+273 ELKEEYK

-291 IRQQMQAIL
+291 IRQQMQTIL

-315 TNPTHFAIAMQ
+315 TNPTHYAIAMQ
-326 WDSKTMAAP
+326 FDAKTMPAP
-335 MVLAKGADAMAQRI
+335 MVLAKGADAMALKI
-349 KAIAREHN
+349 KEIAREHGV
-357 IPLIE
+357 PLIE
-362 NKPLARALYAKVQIG
+362 NKPLARALYARVEIG

-392 AEVYTLNNKK
+392 AEVYTLNKKK
-402 QDFYRR
+402 QEFYR

>member
-1 MRKLTMEASGY
+1 MQR
-12 TAGSYAVSGYVAT
+12 
-25 RYVVR
+25 
-30 RYTASSDPERNFFID
+30 FFID

-86 LFPASALIFLSSFF
+86 LFPAGALIFLSSFF
-100 LEECMEILRFFF
+100 LENCMEILRFFF
-112 VRSTQADIRS
+112 LRITKADIRS
-122 GMWFGIFVQYFLKLA
+122 GVWFAILAQYFLKLA
-137 LPLALIAMLAGVI
+137 MPLAIIALLAGVI
-150 ANIIQNNGFLFSTK
+150 ANILQNNGFLFSTK
-164 PIQPQFNKIVPNFI
+164 PIQPQFNRINPDFF

-186 STEGLFNF
+186 SAEGLFNF
-194 AKSLTKVIVLVF
+194 AKSLTKVVTLVF
-206 VAFLMIRANL
+206 IAFLIIRANL
-216 PHFIEL
+216 PHFTEL
-222 LTVSFPQAVF
+222 LSVGFAQAIF
-232 FTAGLAAKLLATA
+232 FIAEVAAKLLTIA

-251 LAIPDYFFQRKQFID
+251 FAIPDYFFQRKQFID
-266 SLKMTKQ
+266 SLKMSKQ
-273 EIKDEYK
+273 EIKEEYK

-315 TNPTHFAIAMQ
+315 TNPTHYAIAMQ

-335 MVLAKGADAMAQRI
+335 MVLAKGADAMAQKI
-349 KAIAREHN
+349 KEIAREHN

-402 QDFYRR
+402 QEFYR